1 MLVIVV
7 VVQYLERHGG
17 GDGGVDRNK
26 NKKFLLES
34 KHPSVVEDS
43 KLDQI
48 SVNVTKFQRTH
59 DCWRAKNGDRG
70 T

>member
-1 MLVIVV
+1 MLVVVV

-17 GDGGVDRNK
+17 GDGVDRNK

-43 KLDQI
+43 NFKNK
-48 SVNVTKFQRTH
+48 STNFEVNGIAGAQKRI
-59 DCWRAKNGDRG
+59 RRG
-70 T
+70 ADGE